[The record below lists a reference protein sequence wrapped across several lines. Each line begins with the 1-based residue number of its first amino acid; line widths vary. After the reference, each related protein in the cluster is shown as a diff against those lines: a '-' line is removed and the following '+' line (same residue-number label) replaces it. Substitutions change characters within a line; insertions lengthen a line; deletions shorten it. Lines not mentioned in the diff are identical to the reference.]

1 MANEGL
7 CSTCSN
13 SIWCSTWGEW
23 KCRVFKKRIYNY
35 KDLVSCSN
43 YLKRDKNFKESK
55 CQCKSCL
62 ENEMLIEEE
71 EELKCSKGNLT
82 TRKD

>member
-1 MANEGL
+1 M
-7 CSTCSN
+7 
-13 SIWCSTWGEW
+13 
-23 KCRVFKKRIYNY
+23 RVCALLARILSGARHGVNGSVEFFKKRIYNY
-35 KDLVSCSN
+35 KDLVSCSS

-62 ENEMLIEEE
+62 ENEMLIDEEE
-71 EELKCSKGNLT
+71 EWKCSKENLT